1 MMARMCEPRLG
12 ILIQG
17 RIRNRGF
24 GVRSEDDG
32 LGPVLPSL
40 LRRQN
45 DEAVAVHIEHGDP
58 GHHVLEAA
66 VGLEPADAP
75 AERLRQAMAVQRRRA
90 GDQGAQQRHLFGG
103 EVAAVIAALDGAGH
117 PGAVTIASP
126 SGLGRSPTAIPF
138 AIASR
143 PAAGLGAMAVRGSW
157 FSNRYQFDAHFSYRP
172 APRCFAAHRR
182 SIRAGSGRISSR
194 QALACAALRCRTQQ
208 SPAGDDRRVREE
220 GNR

>member
-1 MMARMCEPRLG
+1 MDGVAHLG
-12 ILIQG
+12 ADQG
-17 RIRNRGF
+17 PVAEIVVAGDELVPQLALPGAAHDGPQGERTDLVEGCRRREQRRF

-45 DEAVAVHIEHGDP
+45 DEAVAVHIEYGGP

-90 GDQGAQQRHLFGG
+90 GNQGAQQRHLFGG

-117 PGAVTIASP
+117 PGAVRAS
-126 SGLGRSPTAIPF
+126 L
-138 AIASR
+138 
-143 PAAGLGAMAVRGSW
+143 
-157 FSNRYQFDAHFSYRP
+157 
-172 APRCFAAHRR
+172 
-182 SIRAGSGRISSR
+182 
-194 QALACAALRCRTQQ
+194 
-208 SPAGDDRRVREE
+208 
-220 GNR
+220 